1 MPAPLHYDPFAEEVI
16 QDPHPVYKRLR
27 EEAPC
32 YHVEKWDCY
41 ALSRFED
48 IWTASMDADNYS
60 AAAGTTASHLLT
72 KVQPVTPMINLMDP
86 PEHTQLRSPLA
97 KFFTPGVVRR
107 HEAQIQRF
115 VDDAFA
121 DVADRREADL
131 FNDFATKVSVR
142 VACLANGFPL
152 EDAEL
157 LNRLVWR
164 FFARDEEHPAGMTP
178 DGLAAMNEM
187 FGYFIQLIHER
198 RKKGLTGDTVV
209 DLVVGAQIGGRGF
222 ADEEAAS
229 HLSMFIIGGSETFP
243 KTFAS
248 AVHRLWQHPEQ
259 RAELV
264 RDPGL
269 IPDAYMEALRYDMPT
284 QFLMRTMTNDVTLH
298 GVTMRKGR
306 PVMFLYPSANR
317 DAHEFPEPDRFD
329 IKRRPPRILTFG
341 HGIHACIGRH
351 FAQMEGKLCFQKL
364 LAHAPRYEVQEH
376 KLKRIRTE
384 FVQGWDSMPVVFG
397 RG

>member
-1 MPAPLHYDPFAEEVI
+1 MAEPLHYDPFAEEVI
-16 QDPHPVYKRLR
+16 QDPHPIYRRLR

-48 IWTASMDADNYS
+48 IWNASMDAENYS
-60 AAAGTTASHLLT
+60 VAQGTTASHLLT

-86 PEHTQLRSPLA
+86 PEHTQLRAPLA
-97 KFFTPGVVRR
+97 KLFTPGVVRR
-107 HEAQIQRF
+107 LEGQIQGF
-115 VDDAFA
+115 VDEAFA
-121 DVADRREADL
+121 EIADRKEADL
-131 FNDFATKVSVR
+131 FNDFAAKVSVR

-152 EDAEL
+152 EDAPM
-157 LNRLVWR
+157 LNKLVWR

-198 RKKGLTGDTVV
+198 RRKGLTGDTVV
-209 DLVVGAQIGGRGF
+209 DLVVGAEIGGRKF

-248 AVHRLWQHPEQ
+248 GVHRLWQHPDQ
-259 RAELV
+259 RAECAS
-264 RDPGL
+264 DPEL
-269 IPDAYMEALRYDMPT
+269 IPDAYQEMLRYDMPT
-284 QFLMRTMTNDVTLH
+284 QFLMRTLKNDVTLH

-306 PVMFLYPSANR
+306 PVMFLYTSANR
-317 DAHEFPEPDRFD
+317 DRREFQDPDRFD
-329 IKRRPPRILTFG
+329 IRRRPPRILSFG

-351 FAQMEGKLCFQKL
+351 YAQMEGKLCFQKL
-364 LAHAPRYEVQEH
+364 LAHAPRYEVQESR
-376 KLKRIRTE
+376 LKRIRTE
-384 FVQGWDSMPVVFG
+384 FVQGWESMPVVFE
-397 RG
+397 R